1 MFIDYCK
8 LTNSL
13 TVDILGMN
21 EKVLEMFSQTLE
33 ILTKP
38 KCRIGI
44 NFSHYNRDSY
54 ILSNQRCITR
64 NRLNSSARN
73 YYCSNWWKIGFAILL
88 FWHRF
93 VGYYCLL
100 LLVGMRWSFSEF
112 CLLSNHIEILWYM
125 LLIMI
130 IGIKDISV
138 FG

>member
-44 NFSHYNRDSY
+44 AIVTYCQIKGVLLEIGY
-54 ILSNQRCITR
+54 ILLREI
-64 NRLNSSARN
+64 
-73 YYCSNWWKIGFAILL
+73 ILL
-88 FWHRF
+88 YLMENW
-93 VGYYCLL
+93 VCI
-100 LLVGMRWSFSEF
+100 LVF
-112 CLLSNHIEILWYM
+112 
-125 LLIMI
+125 
-130 IGIKDISV
+130 
-138 FG
+138 

>member
-21 EKVLEMFSQTLE
+21 EKVLEMFFQTLE

-44 NFSHYNRDSY
+44 NFRDGY
-54 ILSNQRCITR
+54 ILSNQTCITR

-73 YYCSNWWKIGFAILL
+73 HFNCIWWKIGFAILL

-112 CLLSNHIEILWYM
+112 CLLSNHIEILFYM
-125 LLIMI
+125 LFIMI
-130 IGIKDISV
+130 VGIKDISV
-138 FG
+138 FAL

>member
-38 KCRIGI
+38 KFRVGI
-44 NFSHYNRDSY
+44 NFSHRDSY

-64 NRLNSSARN
+64 NRLHSSARN
-73 YYCSNWWKIGFAILL
+73 YFVVFDGKSGLPFCYFDTDLSATIACYCSW
-88 FWHRF
+88 
-93 VGYYCLL
+93 
-100 LLVGMRWSFSEF
+100 E
-112 CLLSNHIEILWYM
+112 
-125 LLIMI
+125 
-130 IGIKDISV
+130 
-138 FG
+138 